1 MQNSIYFIR
10 NVNPLKLRG
19 QWDHSGTNKS
29 GWIRLAICL
38 IIFDKSIW
46 FNFLGKQTMQNVS
59 SKTVHYVKIYL
70 PLFVSFV
77 YHFYYVLGIASNFF
91 SAIGTSYG
99 TTGSSGKSIS
109 GVISVG
115 KGPWLVYFICRHI
128 VRLFFLS
135 NGNIFWRRFLFFKL
149 NFLTVL
155 IPWYPFPSVNWV
167 LNFH

>member
-1 MQNSIYFIR
+1 MQNSIYFTR

-70 PLFVSFV
+70 PLFLSFV

-91 SAIGTSYG
+91 SAIGTAYG
-99 TTGSSGKSIS
+99 TTDSSGKSIS

-128 VRLFFLS
+128 VRLFFSVMATFFDVASCFS
-135 NGNIFWRRFLFFKL
+135 NSIF
-149 NFLTVL
+149 
-155 IPWYPFPSVNWV
+155 
-167 LNFH
+167 